1 MLDTLTLR
9 LLLGLFL
16 SGSSG
21 SIGLS
26 GWLLPV
32 WQVALVGSSRIFHR
46 APSLPGSFGVCFAVH
61 GELRPAWHARL
72 ISQILLWVWLFY
84 PAAPYINS
92 NRRTARESMIPS
104 PHLFLITVAEF
115 SMSKQLWTV
124 SASSPFPRVLEGP
137 PCPPVAELCWE
148 EVAFFPLEMRQG
160 KPKQWLWF
168 GLGAVPVYF
177 GGFWCF

>member
-1 MLDTLTLR
+1 MDTLTLR

-21 SIGLS
+21 CSGLS
-26 GWLLPV
+26 GWLIPV
-32 WQVALVGSSRIFHR
+32 VQVPLVGSSRLFHR

-61 GELRPAWHARL
+61 GELGPAWHASL
-72 ISQILLWVWLFY
+72 ISLILLWVWLLY

-92 NRRTARESMIPS
+92 NRRTAQELVIPS

-124 SASSPFPRVLEGP
+124 SASSPFARVLEGP
-137 PCPPVAELCWE
+137 PCPPVPELCWE
-148 EVAFFPLEMRQG
+148 KAAFFPLETGQG
-160 KPKQWLWF
+160 KSKQCLLLR
-168 GLGAVPVYF
+168 LGAAPVYF

>member
-21 SIGLS
+21 SSGLS
-26 GWLLPV
+26 SWLIPV
-32 WQVALVGSSRIFHR
+32 LQVPLVGSPRLFHR

-72 ISQILLWVWLFY
+72 ISLILLWVWLLY

-92 NRRTARESMIPS
+92 NRRTAQELAIPS
-104 PHLFLITVAEF
+104 PHLFLTTVAEF

-124 SASSPFPRVLEGP
+124 SASSPFALSWRDLPALQFLSS
-137 PCPPVAELCWE
+137 A
-148 EVAFFPLEMRQG
+148 G
-160 KPKQWLWF
+160 KK
-168 GLGAVPVYF
+168 
-177 GGFWCF
+177 